1 MKKKRIIRKRI
12 RWKFIFNLLLFVVF
26 LVVLFFGVRQI
37 PIERIEIKGTTFTS
51 DNEIIVASGLKS
63 YPKLFDVRLSDIK
76 QKVLEI
82 PTIDD
87 VVVKRNL
94 FGSIIFEVIESRP
107 IFYNRNTGK
116 VILSNGKEASIDSVT
131 GIPMLINY
139 VPDVYY
145 QRLIYE
151 CQKLDNDVLNLISE
165 IEYRPWKNGDVV
177 IDETRF
183 FLRMSDGNQVY
194 VNLIHMD
201 KLNNYMQIYA
211 TLENK
216 KGFLYLDSSSDKIS
230 FSLTDE
236 KEQTSVAKS
245 S

>member
-63 YPKLFDVRLSDIK
+63 YSKLFDVRLSDIK

-94 FGSIIFEVIESRP
+94 FGSIIFEVLESRP

-116 VILSNGKEASIDSVT
+116 VILSNGKEASIDSIT

-177 IDETRF
+177 IDDTRF

-230 FSLTDE
+230 FSLIDE

>member
-63 YPKLFDVRLSDIK
+63 YSKLFDVRLSDIK

-94 FGSIIFEVIESRP
+94 FGSIIFEVLESRP

-116 VILSNGKEASIDSVT
+116 VILSNGKEASIDSIT

-230 FSLTDE
+230 FSLIDE